1 MPDINVQDE
10 KGVIHVFPN
19 EATPEMIANVMGVKP
34 PSSPSSQQVL
44 GPSKTGATAPGFNIP
59 LAPKPTEFQKP
70 PVGTPFPSTNPI
82 EKAGQRQDVL
92 GERENRAMQSP
103 TPFTSASAA
112 IFPVSGVGEDIAAR
126 GLPAVAKSAAKS
138 VGRSAV
144 KAAAT
149 SSVGAG
155 IGATVGGKRGAE
167 IGAGVGLAASP
178 FVPDKAL
185 ADVPIA
191 RRLMFSD
198 EELADILAGQK
209 ATQRAADIKAG
220 VKKGL
225 PPPPDPE
232 FVKQKTITEAQ
243 EAATAENRKFDA
255 SARRSA
261 EKLADERNAAFQKE
275 AEENVAIQKRA
286 DDAQAARVQAEKEV
300 KNARLKADVAHEKAM
315 KEIETA
321 RQKELMAQERLRTLH
336 VEDIQR
342 RGGEQGK
349 LDKAHADRLAAAE
362 KTVND
367 AHADT
372 ERLRTMHGDDLM
384 KRGREQ
390 DALTRAAEDAAKEEE
405 SAKAAVVKRAAAKP
419 GVTRPGSSG
428 VRPTETEQ
436 TLTRLFKKRVW
447 TPADEVDA
455 RNALGPEAVRRPG
468 EGFQKYQARVM
479 GMIRSSRA
487 AIGMEDIESGPVNLP
502 PPPSTSTP
510 STPSSPQGPQGG
522 GAFKSEA
529 IGDVARGT
537 KAMKIPAW
545 VKGEGWEE
553 ESRLN
558 AILND
563 PSSTPEE
570 KAYAKMI
577 LRGSK

>member
-19 EATPEMIANVMGVKP
+19 EATPEMIAKVMGVKP

-220 VKKGL
+220 LKKGL

-300 KNARLKADVAHEKAM
+300 KNARLKADAAHEKSL

-321 RQKELMAQERLRTLH
+321 RQKELMAQARVR
-336 VEDIQR
+336 DIQAELEKNDTEALR
-342 RGGEQGK
+342 KQLKDAEDNVIKTQ
-349 LDKAHADRLAAAE
+349 ADR
-362 KTVND
+362 N
-367 AHADT
+367 
-372 ERLRTMHGDDLM
+372 RLNTMHGDDLM

-502 PPPSTSTP
+502 PPPPT
-510 STPSSPQGPQGG
+510 STPSSPQGGG

-558 AILND
+558 GILND